1 MLIDFFYTLRSAKLP
16 VSVNEFLML
25 LQALQAGVV
34 GPNSGSNETEND
46 ANDANGVDDGAWS
59 VDDFYYLSRTIMV
72 KDEKHYDK
80 FDRAFASY
88 FKGVEKLADFTQ
100 DIPLEWLRK
109 NLELE
114 LSPEDKAKIEKMG
127 WDELME
133 TLKKRFEEQKE
144 RHEGGSKW
152 IGTGGTSPFGA
163 NGFNPQGIRIGQ
175 EKSRNKS
182 AVKVWDQRAYKDYDD
197 SQELGTR
204 NIKVALRRLRKFAR
218 EGTVEELDLAD
229 TIQSTAANAGWL
241 DIKMIPERHNNV
253 KVLLLMDVG
262 GTMDEH
268 IGRVEEMFSAVKAEF
283 KHLEFY
289 YFHNCVYDFMWKN
302 NRRRF
307 SEKFATW
314 DIIRKY
320 NKDYKLIFVGD
331 ATMSPYEILQA
342 GGSVEYNNEESGAE
356 WMQRLT
362 NAFPKFAWINP
373 EPQGIWQYRQSISVM
388 QQLLSQRM
396 YPLTI
401 KGLEEAMRLI
411 SK

>member
-16 VSVNEFLML
+16 VSVKEYLTL
-25 LQALQAGVV
+25 LEALKEGVV
-34 GPNSGSNETEND
+34 GPNT
-46 ANDANGVDDGAWS
+46 AQDDGDGPA
-59 VDDFYYLSRTIMV
+59 VGYKIDDFYYLSRTTLV

-80 FDRAFASY
+80 FDRAFSAY
-88 FKGVEKLADFTQ
+88 FKGVEMLADFTR

-109 NLELE
+109 NLELN
-114 LSPEDKAKIEKMG
+114 LSPEEKAKIEKMG

-144 RHEGGSKW
+144 RHEGGNRM

-175 EKSRNKS
+175 EKSRNRS

-197 SQELGTR
+197 TQELGTR

-218 EGTVEELDLAD
+218 EGHEEELDLDD
-229 TIQSTAANAGWL
+229 TIRSTAANAGWL
-241 DIKMIPERHNNV
+241 DIKMVPERHNNV

-268 IGRVEEMFSAVKAEF
+268 VARVEEMFSATKTEF
-283 KHLEFY
+283 KHMEFY

-320 NKDYKLIFVGD
+320 NKDYKLIFIGD
-331 ATMSPYEILQA
+331 ATMSPYEILQP
-342 GGSVEYNNEESGAE
+342 GGSVEYNNEEAGAE
-356 WMQRLT
+356 WLQRLT
-362 NAFPKFAWINP
+362 SAFPKFVWINP
-373 EPQGIWQYRQSISVM
+373 EPQGVWQYRQSISVV
-388 QQLLSQRM
+388 QQLMSHRM

-401 KGLEEAMRLI
+401 KGLEEAMRLL

>member
-16 VSVNEFLML
+16 VSVKEYLTL
-25 LQALQAGVV
+25 LEALKAGVV
-34 GPNSGSNETEND
+34 GPNSGD
-46 ANDANGVDDGAWS
+46 ADPSAEGAYKI
-59 VDDFYYLSRTIMV
+59 DDFYYLSRTVLV

-88 FKGVEKLADFTQ
+88 FKGVEMVADFTK

-114 LSPEDKAKIEKMG
+114 LSAEDKAKIEKMG
-127 WDELME
+127 WEELME

-163 NGFNPQGIRIGQ
+163 NGVNPQGIRIGQ

-218 EGTVEELDLAD
+218 QGSAEELDLDD
-229 TIQSTAANAGWL
+229 TIRSTAANAGWL
-241 DIKMIPERHNNV
+241 DIKMVPERHNNV

-268 IGRVEEMFSAVKAEF
+268 IARVEELFSASKSEF

-307 SEKFATW
+307 SEKFATF

-320 NKDYKLIFVGD
+320 NKDYKLIFIGD
-331 ATMSPYEILQA
+331 ATMSPYEILQP
-342 GGSVEYNNEESGAE
+342 GGSVEYNNAESGAE
-356 WMQRLT
+356 WIQRLT
-362 NAFPKFAWINP
+362 SAFPKFAWINP
-373 EPQGIWQYRQSISVM
+373 EPQGVWQYRQSIAVM
-388 QQLLSQRM
+388 QQLVGNRM
-396 YPLTI
+396 YPLTL
-401 KGLEEAMRLI
+401 KGLEEAMRLLT
-411 SK
+411 K